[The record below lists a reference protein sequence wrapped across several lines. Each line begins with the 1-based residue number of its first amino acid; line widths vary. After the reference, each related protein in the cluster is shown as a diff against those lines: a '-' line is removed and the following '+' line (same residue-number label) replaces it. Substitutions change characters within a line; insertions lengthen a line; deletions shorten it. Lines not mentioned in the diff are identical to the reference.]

1 MRFCRSA
8 AAGRP
13 PQAPRWTGCDVRA
26 RMQTETVVPE
36 MKENTMSARN
46 PIDEGPLRSS
56 AERLRQELDRWMD
69 AAWTQ
74 GERAI
79 DAIGLRTERPSGPLV
94 DIVER
99 TESILVLIN
108 VPGLNPDQIQ
118 LTLAGNMLTVQ
129 GNFPLTA
136 AGESGEVKLSERPQG
151 HFRRSIPLPVAVDP
165 ESISAE
171 CRLGVLEVTITKSAQ
186 EKTHHIPVRSSDQ
199 SPAPPPAI

>member
-1 MRFCRSA
+1 MA
-8 AAGRP
+8 A
-13 PQAPRWTGCDVRA
+13 
-26 RMQTETVVPE
+26 E
-36 MKENTMSARN
+36 N

-79 DAIGLRTERPSGPLV
+79 DAIGLRADRASGPPV

-99 TESILVLIN
+99 AESIVVLIN
-108 VPGLNPDQIQ
+108 VPGLNPEQID

-129 GNFPLTA
+129 GDLPATPI
-136 AGESGEVKLSERPQG
+136 GESGEVKLSERPHGQ
-151 HFRRSIPLPVAVDP
+151 FRRSIPLPAVVDP

-171 CRLGVLEVTITKSAQ
+171 CRLGVLEVTVTKTEQ
-186 EKTHHIPVRSSDQ
+186 EKTHHIPVRSSEE
-199 SPAPPPAI
+199 SAAV